1 MAETHAGI
9 DELSIDE
16 LNVVSSGDGKP
27 ATTLGGSVGGRPL
40 IDPAP
45 ASERIDSGETADG
58 QYTKRYPTTLNKNQ
72 SQPAV
77 ATRTTIENTIG
88 TQALRM
94 RNEYRGAVK
103 PQRNPRLNLTG

>member
-1 MAETHAGI
+1 LSQSAILAGGI
-9 DELSIDE
+9 APSLIPRQ
-16 LNVVSSGDGKP
+16 LPRGL
-27 ATTLGGSVGGRPL
+27 TVGR
-40 IDPAP
+40 
-45 ASERIDSGETADG
+45 TADR
-58 QYTKRYPTTLNKNQ
+58 QYPKRYPTTLNKNQ

-103 PQRNPRLNLTG
+103 PQRNPRPNLTG